1 MTGVQTCALP
11 IYASAWQEPEGYDA
25 RTRDWYRKAVEGKG
39 RVVLSDP
46 YVDDEVQDTVL
57 SVSRA
62 VYDDGGRLLGVMGG
76 DILLDGL
83 HDLVNRLQILDKGY
97 GFLLLKSGLMLSGPH
112 PEDIMK
118 VDMTADPQVPEALRE
133 AAQRMI
139 RGETGAQE
147 YVYGGMETK
156 AFFTPTGTGF

>member
-1 MTGVQTCALP
+1 M
-11 IYASAWQEPEGYDA
+11 
-25 RTRDWYRKAVEGKG
+25 
-39 RVVLSDP
+39 LSDP

-83 HDLVNRLQILDKGY
+83 HDLVNHLQILDKGY

-118 VDMTADPQVPEALRE
+118 VDMTADPQVPEAFRE

-147 YVYGGMETK
+147 
-156 AFFTPTGTGF
+156 